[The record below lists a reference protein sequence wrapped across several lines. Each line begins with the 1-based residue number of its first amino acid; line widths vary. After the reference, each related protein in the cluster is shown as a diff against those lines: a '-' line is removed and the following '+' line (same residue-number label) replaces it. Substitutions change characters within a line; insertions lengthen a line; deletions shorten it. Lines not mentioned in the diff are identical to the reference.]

1 MVTDTASTGEGASAY
16 ITASFLGNPSLR
28 GTLMLVSGIFQ
39 AGGFCGLLTWLLT
52 VLISQGFAILR
63 GLRSP

>member
-1 MVTDTASTGEGASAY
+1 MVTDTNSTGEGASAY
-16 ITASFLGNPSLR
+16 ITASFLGLPSLR
-28 GTLMLVSGIFQ
+28 SMLMLVSDIFQ
-39 AGGFCGLLTWLLT
+39 TGGFCGLLAWLLT

>member
-1 MVTDTASTGEGASAY
+1 MVTDTDSSGEGASAY
-16 ITASFLGNPSLR
+16 ITASFLGLPSLR
-28 GTLMLVSGIFQ
+28 STLLLVSDIFQ
-39 AGGFCGLLTWLLT
+39 TGGFCGLLAWLLS

>member
-1 MVTDTASTGEGASAY
+1 MVTDTDSTGEGASAY
-16 ITASFLGNPSLR
+16 ITASFLGLPSWR
-28 GTLMLVSGIFQ
+28 STLMLVSDIFQ

-52 VLISQGFAILR
+52 ILISQGFAILR